1 MIAAP
6 LSQVLSDGT
15 DTYLYGHNRLASVD
29 SSGTRTWEL
38 HDALGSVRQTLD
50 DAGNPIYA
58 SGYGYTPFGVPQSGA
73 QPAPF
78 GFTGEL
84 HRGGL
89 QYLRARWY
97 DPAAGAPGQ
106 RCRRRGLVAAAC
118 GEVGEA

>member
-1 MIAAP
+1 
-6 LSQVLSDGT
+6 
-15 DTYLYGHNRLASVD
+15 VD